1 MVATA
6 EGTVNVKLV
15 PLSIQGA
22 YVLESKVWGDQRGF
36 FREWF
41 KRSDFEEAGVDFEIA
56 QANLSMSRRD
66 VVRGLHYSLA
76 PGGQAKVVTCAY
88 GELDDVVV
96 DIRVGSP
103 TFGRV
108 EVVHLGS
115 DEERSVL
122 VPGGAAHGFCVTS
135 ELGALTYLLSSPFNP
150 AMELEID
157 PFDPELAV
165 AWTLSGEAIVS
176 DKDAGAPSL
185 AQRLGAGELPIYLE
199 GAHEV
204 VNPPEG

>member
-1 MVATA
+1 MVATL
-6 EGTVNVKLV
+6 EGAYDVKLV
-15 PLSIQGA
+15 PLSIHGA
-22 YVLESKVWGDQRGF
+22 YVLESRVWGDQRGF

-41 KRSDFEEAGVDFEIA
+41 KRSDFEASGVDFPIA

-76 PGGQAKVVTCAY
+76 PGGQSKVVTCAY
-88 GELDDVVV
+88 GELDDVIV
-96 DIRVGSP
+96 DVRIGSP

-115 DEERSVL
+115 DEDRSVL

-135 ELGALTYLLSSPFNP
+135 ELGALTYLLASPFNP
-150 AMELEID
+150 DTELEID
-157 PFDPELAV
+157 PFDTEIGVP
-165 AWTLSGEAIVS
+165 WTLSGDAVVS
-176 DKDAGAPSL
+176 AKDAGAPSL
-185 AQRLGAGELPIYLE
+185 ADRLGAGELPIYLE

-204 VNPPEG
+204 VNPNEG

>member
-1 MVATA
+1 VVATLK
-6 EGTVNVKLV
+6 GPIVVNLR
-15 PLSIQGA
+15 PLSIVGA
-22 YVLESKVWGDQRGF
+22 YVLESKVWCDERGF

-41 KRSDFEEAGVDFEIA
+41 KRGDFEESGVSFEIA
-56 QANLSMSRRD
+56 QANVSVSRRD

-76 PGGQAKVVTCAY
+76 TGGQAKVVTCAY

-108 EVVHLGS
+108 EVVHLAS
-115 DEERSVL
+115 DEERSVF

-135 ELGALTYLLSSPFNP
+135 ELGALTYLLASPFTP
-150 AMELEID
+150 EMELEIN
-157 PFDPELAV
+157 PFDPEV
-165 AWTLSGEAIVS
+165 GVPWTLSGTALVS
-176 DKDAGAPSL
+176 EKDAAAPSL

-199 GAHEV
+199 GPHEV
-204 VNPPEG
+204 EISGEG

>member
-1 MVATA
+1 VATP
-6 EGTVNVKLV
+6 EGAVDVKLV
-15 PLSIQGA
+15 PLSIHGA

-41 KRSDFEEAGVDFEIA
+41 KRGDFEASGVDFEVA

-76 PGGQAKVVTCAY
+76 PGGQVKVVTCAY
-88 GELDDVVV
+88 GELDDVLV
-96 DIRVGSP
+96 DVRVGSP

-108 EVVHLGS
+108 EVVHLAS

-135 ELGALTYLLSSPFNP
+135 EIGALTYLLSSPFNP
-150 AMELEID
+150 TMELEID
-157 PFDPELAV
+157 PFDLELAV
-165 AWTLSGEAIVS
+165 PWSLTGEAIVS
-176 DKDAGAPSL
+176 AKDADAPSL

-204 VNPPEG
+204 AIPNEG